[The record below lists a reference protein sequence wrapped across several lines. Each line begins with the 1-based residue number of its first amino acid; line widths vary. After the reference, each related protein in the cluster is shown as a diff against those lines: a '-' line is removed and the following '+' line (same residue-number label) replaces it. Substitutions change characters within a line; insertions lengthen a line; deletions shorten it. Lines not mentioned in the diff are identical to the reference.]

1 MLVEPSPEQDGFI
14 FGEFHEEYAPDH
26 TVDKDS
32 KGKGKG
38 KVIRK
43 TMCSTPTSTQMLR
56 RSPRFTAK
64 LDGCKPITAASKKE
78 VSRNKI
84 KNKVKPQAD
93 LLDTILLAPISQAT
107 EFPGLCTVEEHI
119 NTHTVFPEIP
129 IIEI

>member
-1 MLVEPSPEQDGFI
+1 MVLEPSLEQDGSI
-14 FGEFHEEYAPDH
+14 YAPDH
-26 TVDKDS
+26 TVDNDS
-32 KGKGKG
+32 KNKGKR

-43 TMCSTPTSTQMLR
+43 TKCSTPTSTQMLR

-93 LLDTILLAPISQAT
+93 LLDTILVAPIS
-107 EFPGLCTVEEHI
+107 
-119 NTHTVFPEIP
+119 
-129 IIEI
+129 